1 MGDEPDVTEP
11 QIHVIAAKEDGA
23 GDEAPSGVY
32 EAIYARSQE
41 LGKPK
46 VIARASLEHLL
57 RDIDWYLYRV
67 LNRQTIAQNVVKAK
81 FQGNLD
87 DTQKTGLCQE
97 YLKEIMRQ
105 AIDVAQAEDTRV
117 KGVNDDGPEY

>member
-11 QIHVIAAKEDGA
+11 QIHVVAAKEDGN
-23 GDEAPSGVY
+23 DCEAPAGVY
-32 EAIYARSQE
+32 EAVYVRSRE
-41 LGKPK
+41 LGKP
-46 VIARASLEHLL
+46 VVMARASLEHLL